1 MFDLAD
7 VLKGVPNLG
16 TSKKQLEYIKR
27 ELIAPDP
34 NNFYSLTGIEELAA
48 NIQLCGLQQP
58 ILVRPIDGGRY
69 MVVSGHRRRAAIEL
83 LAEDEPEK
91 WEEISCLV
99 ERDEASP
106 ELQQL
111 RLIYANANTRT
122 MTGAE
127 LAEQAAQV
135 EKLLYQLKEQGYEF
149 PGRMRDHVAQAIS
162 VSKSKLAR
170 LNVIR
175 SKLIPQFMRLWE
187 AGSLRESVAYTLA
200 GQVPARQKSVW
211 ISQTDSGKKKFL
223 CTDGWLESIFRE
235 MDRLERVCK
244 KTPCGINHS
253 STCDHLYV
261 RLNQASGLPQYTAM
275 SCRGC
280 CLDCFNLASCRYS
293 CEWAA
298 DAKKALRDKARADKK
313 QAAAEQKAKE
323 QPERDLLALSY
334 SRVGKL
340 RKARNISA
348 DDFVTTSLG
357 WHYAR
362 DMERLAGLEDGSSVS
377 LNDRMPGSIWAREAK
392 RLIETADLLGCSID
406 YMLGRTDEV
415 NPAKN
420 VPNLDTGWRTGEP
433 DKPGIYVAVCYMSGA
448 QEPLLDR
455 WHWDGEQWR
464 LRSSSGLLAKEV
476 DCSPQFWIPSPPD
489 AGCCITGM
497 SGSGRCGAA
506 AFCLEPAAC
515 CLQCDKDDCNGR
527 CGWIKEGSN
536 G

>member
-27 ELIAPDP
+27 ELIDPDP

-83 LAEDEPEK
+83 LAADDPEK

-187 AGSLRESVAYTLA
+187 AGRWQDRCPQGKSRYGFPRRIPGKRNSLA
-200 GQVPARQKSVW
+200 QM
-211 ISQTDSGKKKFL
+211 
-223 CTDGWLESIFRE
+223 DGWRAF
-235 MDRLERVCK
+235 
-244 KTPCGINHS
+244 
-253 STCDHLYV
+253 STKWIV
-261 RLNQASGLPQYTAM
+261 WKG
-275 SCRGC
+275 
-280 CLDCFNLASCRYS
+280 F
-293 CEWAA
+293 
-298 DAKKALRDKARADKK
+298 AR
-313 QAAAEQKAKE
+313 
-323 QPERDLLALSY
+323 
-334 SRVGKL
+334 
-340 RKARNISA
+340 
-348 DDFVTTSLG
+348 
-357 WHYAR
+357 
-362 DMERLAGLEDGSSVS
+362 
-377 LNDRMPGSIWAREAK
+377 K
-392 RLIETADLLGCSID
+392 R
-406 YMLGRTDEV
+406 
-415 NPAKN
+415 P
-420 VPNLDTGWRTGEP
+420 
-433 DKPGIYVAVCYMSGA
+433 VA
-448 QEPLLDR
+448 
-455 WHWDGEQWR
+455 
-464 LRSSSGLLAKEV
+464 
-476 DCSPQFWIPSPPD
+476 
-489 AGCCITGM
+489 
-497 SGSGRCGAA
+497 
-506 AFCLEPAAC
+506 
-515 CLQCDKDDCNGR
+515 
-527 CGWIKEGSN
+527 
-536 G
+536 

>member
-1 MFDLAD
+1 
-7 VLKGVPNLG
+7 
-16 TSKKQLEYIKR
+16 
-27 ELIAPDP
+27 
-34 NNFYSLTGIEELAA
+34 
-48 NIQLCGLQQP
+48 
-58 ILVRPIDGGRY
+58 
-69 MVVSGHRRRAAIEL
+69 
-83 LAEDEPEK
+83 
-91 WEEISCLV
+91 
-99 ERDEASP
+99 
-106 ELQQL
+106 
-111 RLIYANANTRT
+111 
-122 MTGAE
+122 
-127 LAEQAAQV
+127 
-135 EKLLYQLKEQGYEF
+135 
-149 PGRMRDHVAQAIS
+149 
-162 VSKSKLAR
+162 
-170 LNVIR
+170 
-175 SKLIPQFMRLWE
+175 
-187 AGSLRESVAYTLA
+187 
-200 GQVPARQKSVW
+200 
-211 ISQTDSGKKKFL
+211 
-223 CTDGWLESIFRE
+223 
-235 MDRLERVCK
+235 
-244 KTPCGINHS
+244 
-253 STCDHLYV
+253 
-261 RLNQASGLPQYTAM
+261 M

-298 DAKKALRDKARADKK
+298 DAKKALRDKARAGRK

-323 QPERDLLALSY
+323 QPERDLLALAY
-334 SRVGKL
+334 NRVGKL
-340 RKARNISA
+340 RKERNISA